1 MYTINNVAKQSNLA
15 LAYSRLLTNPEN
27 IYKNFFRNTYSIYG
41 MASEKN
47 IALLQK
53 RLKAGYIST
62 QSIRVFMPKA
72 NGLNRMYMLLSME
85 DQIVYQAYAN
95 ILAKSL
101 TSIPEITK
109 RYKKSVFGNLCASP
123 ESEFFYQ
130 RWQDSY
136 KAYTK
141 AIIRAFQKGYKYI
154 ASFDLTA
161 CYDSIN
167 HNLLRNILKEKFCF
181 SDNCAKAFT
190 DLIEQ
195 WESADGHEL
204 GTGIPQGPQA
214 SGIVAEAVLQEYD
227 VYIEALQKTMQFV
240 YYRYVDDIKILAP
253 DEDTVKWVL
262 FLLDKRSKE
271 LGLFPQA
278 SKISTHE
285 ITDIDKEIKR
295 ISKPLFEDEF
305 DDKKKS
311 QIATEAIRKLLKE
324 DPVDLTSIRR
334 YFQCVSQNSRT
345 NKLAIS
351 AVKKYPNLI
360 HSFAYYVQRY
370 PRMIPPSISNY
381 IYQCCMDKTQQ
392 FSAGILLESVK
403 GKLNATDACRLSD
416 LAKDLLNQDKRTPF
430 IVDCRFKA
438 QLLAF
443 ILKYDT
449 AAFGKRRIS
458 YVTKSNWWIKSSFIH
473 TAEKDGGIEKIKD
486 SVLIEFIKKTDT
498 PKYDAAD
505 LPLAVA
511 NHYLLLGNVHDL
523 PALSEI
529 SPFAQNVFKESGLIL
544 RSRYS
549 NSQINKYLFE
559 LTQNSYRASWKTK
572 LGREHDQVERTL
584 FTALGYW
591 KTDLTAFVNLWDTLD
606 DRICSIL
613 TTAHTELGGYQ
624 LGKIGGTISQQ
635 NSKNSIFRAHLPKFY
650 TMCLKIHEMRLASYL
665 SHSEVKTTHAYTGPI
680 QSNKRKPILKLI
692 KEGIDEL
699 VSFW

>member
-15 LAYSRLLTNPEN
+15 LAYTHLLTNPEST
-27 IYKNFFRNTYSIYG
+27 YKNFFRETYSIYG

-53 RLKAGYIST
+53 RVKAGYIPT

-72 NGLNRMYMLLSME
+72 NGLNRMYTLLSIE

-109 RYKKSVFGNLCASP
+109 RYKKSVFGNLCASSD
-123 ESEFFYQ
+123 SEFFYQ
-130 RWQDSY
+130 NWQDSY
-136 KAYTK
+136 KAYSK
-141 AIIRAFQKGYKYI
+141 SIIKAFQKGYKYI

-167 HNLLRNILKEKFCF
+167 HNLLRTILKDKFRF
-181 SDNCAKAFT
+181 SDNCAQSFT
-190 DLIEQ
+190 ALIEQ
-195 WESADGHEL
+195 WESADGLEL
-204 GTGIPQGPQA
+204 GAGIPQGPQA
-214 SGIVAEAVLQEYD
+214 SGIVAEVVLQEYD
-227 VYIEALQKTMQFV
+227 AYIEALQKTMNFV
-240 YYRYVDDIKILAP
+240 YYRYVDDIRIMAP

-262 FLLDKRSKE
+262 FLLDKKSKE
-271 LGLFPQA
+271 LGLFPQS
-278 SKISTHE
+278 SKISVHE

-311 QIATEAIRKLLKE
+311 QIATETIRKLLKE
-324 DPVDLTSIRR
+324 EPADLTSIRR
-334 YFQCVSQNSRT
+334 YFQCVTQNTKT
-345 NKLAIS
+345 NALAIS

-370 PRMIPPSISNY
+370 PRKIPPKISDY
-381 IYQCCMDKTQQ
+381 TYECCLDKTQQ

-403 GKLNATDACRLSD
+403 GKLNAADASKFSD
-416 LAKDLLNQDKRTPF
+416 LAIKLLKQDRKTPF

-449 AAFGKRRIS
+449 ANFGKRRIS
-458 YVTKSNWWIKSSFIH
+458 FVTKSNWWVKSSFIH
-473 TAEKDGGIEKIKD
+473 TAEKDGCIAKL
-486 SVLIEFIKKTDT
+486 SQAVLVDFIKKTDAS
-498 PKYDAAD
+498 KYDSAD

-511 NHYLLLGNVHDL
+511 NHYLLSGNVHGL
-523 PALSEI
+523 PALPEVAPI
-529 SPFAQNVFKESGLIL
+529 AQNALKESGIIL

-549 NSQINKYLFE
+549 SSQINKYLFE
-559 LTQNSYRASWKTK
+559 LIQTQYNVSWKK
-572 LGREHDQVERTL
+572 LLGKEHDQVERTL
-584 FTALGYW
+584 FTAVGYW
-591 KTDLTAFVNLWDTLD
+591 KTDLTAFVNLWDTID
-606 DRICSIL
+606 DRICSVL
-613 TTAHTELGGYQ
+613 TNAHPELGGYN
-624 LGKIGGTISQQ
+624 LGKIGGVFKRQ
-635 NSKNSIFRAHLPKFY
+635 NTNGSVFRLHMPKFY
-650 TMCLKIHEMRLASYL
+650 TMCLEIHELRLSTHL
-665 SHSEVKTTHAYTGPI
+665 SHSENRLTHTYTGPI
-680 QSNKRKPILKLI
+680 QSNKRKPIHKMI

-699 VSFW
+699 VLYW

>member
-1 MYTINNVAKQSNLA
+1 MYTITNVAKQSNLA
-15 LAYSRLLTNPEN
+15 LAYTRLLTNPEST
-27 IYKNFFRNTYSIYG
+27 YKNFFRDTYSIYG
-41 MASEKN
+41 MACEKN
-47 IALLQK
+47 ITLLQK
-53 RLKAGYIST
+53 RVKTGYLPT

-72 NGLNRMYMLLSME
+72 NSLNRMYTLLSIE

-101 TSIPEITK
+101 ISIPEITK
-109 RYKKSVFGNLCASP
+109 RYKKSVFGNLCDQPNSD
-123 ESEFFYQ
+123 FFYQ

-141 AIIRAFQKGYKYI
+141 AIIKAFQKGYKYI

-167 HNLLRNILKEKFCF
+167 HNLLRSILKEKFCF
-181 SDNCAKAFT
+181 SDNCAKSFT
-190 DLIEQ
+190 DLIER
-195 WESADGHEL
+195 WESADGLEL

-227 VYIEALQKTMQFV
+227 TYIEILQKSMQFV
-240 YYRYVDDIKILAP
+240 YYRYVDDIRILSP

-262 FLLDKRSKE
+262 FLLDKKSKE
-271 LGLFPQA
+271 LGLFPQS
-278 SKISTHE
+278 SKISIHE

-305 DDKKKS
+305 DDEKKS
-311 QIATEAIRKLLKE
+311 QIATETIRKLLKE
-324 DPVDLTSIRR
+324 DPTDLTSIRR
-334 YFQCVSQNSRT
+334 YFQYVLQDSKT

-351 AVKKYPNLI
+351 MVKKYPNLI

-370 PRMIPPSISNY
+370 PRTIPSSISNY
-381 IYQCCMDKTQQ
+381 IYKCCIDKTQQ
-392 FSAGILLESVK
+392 FSAGMLLESAR
-403 GKLNATDACRLSD
+403 GKLNAADAGRFSD
-416 LAKDLLNQDKRTPF
+416 LAKDLLNRDKKTPF

-449 AAFGKRRIS
+449 AAFGKRRVS
-458 YVTKSNWWIKSSFIH
+458 YVMKSNWWVKSSFIH
-473 TAEKDGGIEKIKD
+473 TAEKDGSIGKMKET
-486 SVLIEFIKKTDT
+486 VLVDMIKKTDESMF
-498 PKYDAAD
+498 DAAD

-511 NHYLLLGNVHDL
+511 NHYLLSGSVHDL
-523 PALSEI
+523 PAISEVAPI
-529 SPFAQNVFKESGLIL
+529 AQNVLKESGLIS

-559 LTQNSYRASWKTK
+559 LTQNQYKVSWKRK

-613 TTAHTELGGYQ
+613 TAAHPELGGYT
-624 LGKIGGTISQQ
+624 LGNIGS
-635 NSKNSIFRAHLPKFY
+635 SINRNNKVFPVYLPKFFK
-650 TMCLKIHEMRLASYL
+650 MCLEIHELRLSTHL
-665 SHSEVKTTHAYTGPI
+665 SHPVVRATHAYTGPV
-680 QSNKRKPILKLI
+680 QSNKRKSILKLI
-692 KEGIDEL
+692 REGIDEL
-699 VSFW
+699 VLFW